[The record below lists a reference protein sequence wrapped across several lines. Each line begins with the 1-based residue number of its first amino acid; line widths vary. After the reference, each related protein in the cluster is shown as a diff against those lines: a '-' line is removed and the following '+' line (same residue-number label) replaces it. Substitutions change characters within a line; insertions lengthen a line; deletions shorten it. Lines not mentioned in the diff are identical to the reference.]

1 MQAARGLH
9 YARGTDKRDRGQEVA
24 QQVKATEA
32 ARLLRVSRRTMER
45 RIKDGT
51 LSVTLGGLRRLAA
64 LPDDA
69 STMPEPYTGTAR
81 AQLAQALA

>member
-1 MQAARGLH
+1 MQAARPLH
-9 YARGTDKRDRGQEVA
+9 YARGTDKRDRGREVA

-51 LSVTLGGLRRLAA
+51 LSVTLEGRRRLVA

>member
-1 MQAARGLH
+1 MQAARALH
-9 YARGTDKRDRGQEVA
+9 CARGTDKRDRGREVA

-51 LSVTLGGLRRLAA
+51 LSVTLGGLRRLSA

-69 STMPEPYTGTAR
+69 STMREPYTGTAR